1 MIRTK
6 NRLSDKRLSIDSSA
20 SGLLITSHLKL
31 LQTRQLNQR
40 PPSIAKLSS
49 PNEIYK
55 LDPHPYCTNHTSKA
69 KMIFSPPSYVK
80 NEKTRQRNL
89 KQKISKTIEPRQ
101 ENFGESY
108 VFQGS
113 KANFTKKTQ
122 NHFNNN
128 LPKSQRQV
136 VIPSVLAETEAKEA
150 YVNKYKH
157 RLHSPSLT
165 QA

>member
-1 MIRTK
+1 
-6 NRLSDKRLSIDSSA
+6 
-20 SGLLITSHLKL
+20 
-31 LQTRQLNQR
+31 
-40 PPSIAKLSS
+40 
-49 PNEIYK
+49 
-55 LDPHPYCTNHTSKA
+55 
-69 KMIFSPPSYVK
+69 MIFSPPSYVK

-113 KANFTKKTQ
+113 KANFTKKAQ

>member
-1 MIRTK
+1 MI
-6 NRLSDKRLSIDSSA
+6 
-20 SGLLITSHLKL
+20 
-31 LQTRQLNQR
+31 
-40 PPSIAKLSS
+40 P
-49 PNEIYK
+49 
-55 LDPHPYCTNHTSKA
+55 
-69 KMIFSPPSYVK
+69 SPPSCYVK

-89 KQKISKTIEPRQ
+89 RQKVSKTIEPKQ

-113 KANFTKKTQ
+113 KASFTKKTQ

-136 VIPSVLAETEAKEA
+136 VIPSVLAETEVKEA
-150 YVNKYKH
+150 YVNKYQH
-157 RLHSPSLT
+157 RLYSPSLT